1 MATIKEK
8 LAGWTLTGQQ
18 EKKTA
23 APLKN
28 MQGKS
33 ELLAVP
39 LGSVP
44 QKVNQIEG
52 EDKKSYFELKN
63 ELHRKLISRID
74 LATIEAMSASILAGR
89 ISELTSELI
98 TEQSLPINE
107 QERSC
112 IIRDLQNEIM
122 GLGPL
127 EILFADSSIT
137 EIIVNGAEKVFVE
150 KNGKLEF
157 SDVRFNDNAHLL
169 KIIDKIVSR
178 VGRRIDEANPM
189 VDARLPDGSRV
200 NAIIPPLAIDGPAL
214 TIRRFGFAPL
224 QMDDL
229 IRKNALT
236 NDMASLL
243 AGIVKAKLNVV
254 ISGGTGSGKTTL
266 LNILSSYISPDE
278 RVITIEDTAELRLQ
292 QPHVVRLETRV
303 ANIEGE
309 GAISMRPLLKNSL
322 RMRPDRIVLGEIR
335 SDEVIDMLQ
344 AMNTGHDGSLTTVHA
359 NTPRDALSRI
369 ENLVGLGGVS
379 IPIRPL
385 RQQITSAIHVVVQ
398 ANRLSDGSRKITSI
412 HEIVGMEGDVISS
425 QDIFVF
431 ERQGT
436 TADGTVIGSF
446 KPTGVRPT
454 FSEKL
459 LKHGIKLPDG
469 IFDPNRVNRNE
480 VDG

>member
-18 EKKTA
+18 EKKIA
-23 APLKN
+23 APPKN
-28 MQGKS
+28 SQGID
-33 ELLAVP
+33 ELEAVHV
-39 LGSVP
+39 GSVS

-52 EDKKSYFELKN
+52 EDKQSYFKLKN
-63 ELHRKLISRID
+63 ELHKKLITRID
-74 LATIEAMSASILAGR
+74 LAMIESMSASTLAGR

-98 TEQSLPINE
+98 IEQSLPINE
-107 QERSC
+107 AERNS

-127 EILFADSSIT
+127 ETHLADSSIS

-150 KNGKLEF
+150 VNGKLEL
-157 SDVRFNDNAHLL
+157 SEVRFNDNAHLL

-178 VGRRIDEANPM
+178 VGRRIDESNPM

-214 TIRRFGFAPL
+214 TIRRFGFSPL
-224 QMDDL
+224 QMSDL
-229 IRKNALT
+229 LKKNALT
-236 NDMASLL
+236 KDMASLL

-266 LNILSSYISPDE
+266 LNILSSYISPNE

-303 ANIEGE
+303 ANIEGQ

-344 AMNTGHDGSLTTVHA
+344 AMNTGHDGSLTTIHA

-385 RQQITSAIHVVVQ
+385 RQQITSAIHVIVQ

-431 ERQGT
+431 ERQGAT
-436 TADGTVIGSF
+436 PDGTVIGSF
-446 KPTGVRPT
+446 KPTGVRPS

-459 LKHGIKLPDG
+459 LKHGIQLPEG
-469 IFDPNRVNRNE
+469 LFDPNRVNRNE
-480 VDG
+480 VDE